1 MSSGNL
7 GAVLGGVGGFALGGP
22 IGGVIGAGL
31 GGGLGADTDAP
42 KDAAKIQYRATMA
55 GIEEQRAAR
64 EQMQQQLAPF
74 VGAGGAAQS
83 QLLELLGIRD
93 PAQTAAY
100 QQAMAFKPQFGEKE
114 RAMIL
119 QAGETG
125 RGRGGGDIFKGDQ
138 QAAAQQAQQPR
149 GGATFFDRFQRLP
162 QVQQTKADAQALERY
177 RQAVAERDQIA
188 KNQQTIQQYEAFQP
202 SERFGMLTRDVT
214 QGLPS
219 VLPGDIAQDS
229 LFQSLKRQAI
239 SGIEGSAAARGKLM
253 SGSTPQ
259 AIAEQVQNLALQRA
273 GQIQG
278 MNLTAR
284 SQMVGERTAE
294 QERRYQQL
302 FNLLGTGQASA
313 AQQAANIQGSASNI
327 ADLLGQGANARAAGI
342 IGSANMQNQFTQ
354 GLLGA
359 GTTLGAAAIYASDR
373 RIKTD
378 ITQIGMLDNGLPIY
392 KFRYKGGE
400 SLHVGVMAQDVE
412 QVNPDAVIEIDG
424 IKHVNYGAL

>member
-1 MSSGNL
+1 MGAVRNL
-7 GAVLGGVGGFALGGP
+7 G
-22 IGGVIGAGL
+22 
-31 GGGLGADTDAP
+31 GGGLGSLLGAAAGIALAPATGGASLALYGLGGAALGGSLGSSIDAADAS
-42 KDAAKIQYRATMA
+42 KDAARAQQRA
-55 GIEEQRAAR
+55 ADAAIAEQRAAR
-64 EQMQQQLAPF
+64 EQITQQLAPF
-74 VGAGGAAQS
+74 VGAGGAAQA

-100 QQAMAFKPQFGEKE
+100 QQAMAFKPQFSEKE

-119 QAGETG
+119 QAGPTG
-125 RGRGGGDIFKGDQ
+125 RGRGGGVIFKGDQ

-188 KNQQTIQQYEAFQP
+188 KNQQTIQQYEGFQP

-219 VLPGDIAQDS
+219 VMPGDIEQDS

-253 SGSTPQ
+253 SGTTPQ
-259 AIAEQVQNLALQRA
+259 AIAEQVQNLGLQRA
-273 GQIQG
+273 GQIQA
-278 MNLTAR
+278 MNLAAR
-284 SQMVGERTAE
+284 GQLVGERTAE

-302 FNLLGTGQASA
+302 FGLLGTGQASA
-313 AQQAANIQGSASNI
+313 AQQAANISGTASNVGE
-327 ADLLGQGANARAAGI
+327 LLTQSANARAAGLV
-342 IGSANMQNQFTQ
+342 GAANAQSQMFQ

-359 GTTLGAAAIYASDR
+359 GTTLAAANMYSGR
-373 RIKTD
+373 
-378 ITQIGMLDNGLPIY
+378 GLGTTPPVSPAPLPGLGGPGYIAPAPSSTMNVGG
-392 KFRYKGGE
+392 FGISAPWRY
-400 SLHVGVMAQDVE
+400 
-412 QVNPDAVIEIDG
+412 
-424 IKHVNYGAL
+424 